1 MANLI
6 KLDTQE
12 YPVTVEE
19 FKSRF
24 PNTSFPVQIPF
35 ADFGYAVVFPTPQ
48 PAHDTTT
55 QKGRAIAPVLTHK
68 GAYEQRWE
76 IMALDSNSR

>member
-1 MANLI
+1 MTNLI

-24 PNTSFPVQIPF
+24 PNTSFPVQITF
-35 ADFGYAVVFPTPQ
+35 NDFGYAVVFQTPQ
-48 PAHDTTT
+48 PAHDAET
-55 QKGRAIAPVLTHK
+55 QIVRGIAPVLTPK
-68 GAYEQRWE
+68 GTYEQRWE
-76 IMALDSNSR
+76 IMSLA

>member
-19 FKSRF
+19 FKRRF
-24 PNTSFPVQIPF
+24 PNTSFPAQVPF
-35 ADFGYAVVFPTPQ
+35 KDFGYAVVFLTPK
-48 PAHDTTT
+48 PAYDEKT
-55 QKGRAIAPVLTHK
+55 QTIQEIAPALTHK
-68 GAYEQRWE
+68 GTWEQRWKVE
-76 IMALDSNSR
+76 LDKDAG